1 MTEGILLIDKPK
13 SKSSFY
19 LVKVLRKLTQVKKIG
34 HTGTL
39 DPLATGVM
47 VMLIGKKYTRMTPS
61 LISSDKEYKAQILLG
76 KRSNTYD
83 LEGAIEDISPY
94 IPSYEEVE
102 KALEEFQGE
111 VKQTPPMFS
120 AKKIGGRKLY
130 DLAREGKTIER
141 KEIAV
146 KLTTTLLEY
155 TYPYI
160 SLHVRCSS
168 GCYIRSI
175 ANDLGSILGCGG
187 VLSML
192 TRVRCGDY
200 SINECISLSAL
211 QENPTLI
218 DDRVK
223 RCL

>member
-1 MTEGILLIDKPK
+1 LTEGILLIDKPK

-146 KLTTTLLEY
+146 KL
-155 TYPYI
+155 
-160 SLHVRCSS
+160 
-168 GCYIRSI
+168 
-175 ANDLGSILGCGG
+175 
-187 VLSML
+187 
-192 TRVRCGDY
+192 
-200 SINECISLSAL
+200 
-211 QENPTLI
+211 
-218 DDRVK
+218 
-223 RCL
+223 